1 MKPSKINITFVLPT
15 LKPHGAEK
23 IMSFIAQNLD
33 KNKFNSTLLIIGY
46 KKDAGY
52 KIKGIKLKFLN
63 KSRVLAA
70 VPSLFFYLIK
80 NRPTIVMSSI
90 SHLNLVMA
98 FLSLFFHK
106 TKFVGREASVCS
118 VMGLYTEKKINLY
131 DKLIKIGYK
140 WLDVIVCQSQDMVED
155 LVKNFDIKRKK
166 LILINN
172 PITQNHVLKS
182 LNSTNGVKKL
192 ITVGRLSKEKGYPR
206 ILNNISKLNF
216 PFQYTII
223 GDGKDTSQLFKLIEK
238 LGLTSKINHIAN
250 TNNVDLY
257 LAQSDLYLQGSF
269 VEGFPNALL
278 ESCVV
283 GTPVIAY
290 NVPGGTK
297 EIVQND
303 INGYLVTSED
313 EYIDKIKHSLFKKE
327 WNPQAISKSV
337 QQKFKKEKIMKQYEE
352 LFLQL
357 SK

>member
-1 MKPSKINITFVLPT
+1 MKTSKINITFVLPT

-33 KNKFNSTLLIIGY
+33 NNKFNSTLLIIGY
-46 KKDAGY
+46 EKDAGY

-63 KSRVLAA
+63 KFRVLVA

-80 NRPTIVMSSI
+80 NKPTVVMSSI

-98 FLSLFFHK
+98 FLSIFFK
-106 TKFVGREASVCS
+106 RIKFVGREASVCS
-118 VMGLYTEKKINLY
+118 VMGLYTEKQIGIY
-131 DKLIKIGYK
+131 DKLIKIGYN
-140 WLDVIVCQSQDMVED
+140 WLDAIVCQSQDMVDD
-155 LVKNFDIKRKK
+155 LVQNIRINSQK

-172 PITQNHVLKS
+172 PITQNNVVKS

-192 ITVGRLSKEKGYPR
+192 ITVGRLSKEKGYVR
-206 ILNNISKLNF
+206 ILNHLSKLKF

-223 GDGKDTSQLFKLIEK
+223 GDGKEASQLLNLIEK
-238 LGLTSKINHIAN
+238 LNLKGKVNHIAN
-250 TNNVDLY
+250 TNKVDKY
-257 LAQSDLYLQGSF
+257 LAESDLYLQGSF

-297 EIVQND
+297 EIIQND
-303 INGYLVTSED
+303 VNGYLVSSKE
-313 EYIDKIKHSLFKKE
+313 EYIDKINYSLFKKE
-327 WNPQAISKSV
+327 WNPLEISNSV
-337 QQKFKKEKIMKQYEE
+337 QKKFKKEEIIKKYEE
-352 LFLQL
+352 LFIQL
-357 SK
+357 ST